1 MPEQSTVPVLTAGLR
16 LQASPNHSEA
26 NASALV
32 SNERTGCMPQPPGNA
47 MRSYSA
53 QGRLSAN
60 MPARLAQPEPH
71 STQHTAP
78 HRGKPGHTPPK
89 PGQLRKQ
96 SSRTPHTA
104 HRSSKTATPAQA
116 NSASHRLPIQNTA
129 SSARSRPMPA
139 PAFNRTASQP
149 RRSSTAWR
157 PTPASHTQP
166 AIDQPTSHLRPPRL
180 PRSITL
186 GRMSGGSG
194 TRRVREA
201 NRDKRHKWL
210 CSRKEKSKCASATS
224 TAICE
229 RKKLQK
235 EIPSIPRGIRSRKKA
250 ASENS
255 KRNKQRERK

>member
-1 MPEQSTVPVLTAGLR
+1 MPVLTAGLMP
-16 LQASPNHSEA
+16 QASPNHSEA
-26 NASALV
+26 NASTLV
-32 SNERTGCMPQPPGNA
+32 SNQRTSCKPQPPGNA

-53 QGRLSAN
+53 QGRLSA
-60 MPARLAQPEPH
+60 QPEPH
-71 STQHTAP
+71 STTQ
-78 HRGKPGHTPPK
+78 GKARSHSPQARPAAQTVK
-89 PGQLRKQ
+89 
-96 SSRTPHTA
+96 SHTA

-210 CSRKEKSKCASATS
+210 CSRKEKSKCASTTS
-224 TAICE
+224 AKTCE
-229 RKKLQK
+229 RDKLKK
-235 EIPSIPRGIRSRKKA
+235 ERVSIKRETMSWKKA